1 MEKIKLLVSL
11 VIFVLCSLFMLLT
24 RFPPF
29 TDEAIFFDMVIRL
42 SDGAGLSSSLFRD
55 FIPGVDQQ
63 AYWYP
68 PLYFYSLA
76 PVFKIFGANI
86 VVMRIFSLVIA
97 SIILILIYQITNKLF
112 NHRWAG
118 LLSIWILIID
128 RNFHVGAMLGRMEFL
143 VIGFGLGAVLLH
155 LYYIER
161 KTLLYNLLSGI
172 CAALALLT
180 HPTAVIFIAPI
191 ALNLLLDKGQL
202 WKTKLTRIIL
212 FLMPSILGLIIWIFN
227 FWHDRG
233 SFILQNLLQIHRKQ
247 FIETYIWQV
256 FKSLSNFGMIFIGI
270 VAITY
275 LISNVAY
282 SWRII
287 SNWNESSSR
296 KRLLLFLII
305 SSSIMPIMLKEMWYF
320 VFIPLIGSLS
330 LTANVIW
337 FRNKQPYILIIA
349 GLAIFLSNLYLFSD
363 AFKQHFFHN
372 NEYYSLSHQ
381 VADVLPLNARVLIS
395 SLPDPYFY
403 LYENR
408 PDLDL
413 RETPNSP
420 PQEPIDVSVYNLI
433 LGQVDYVILSYLPNQ
448 HLNKYYQDNFDSVIF
463 SNRKVN
469 GYSLQVIKLK
479 PTKDRLQLSPNK
491 NEVWSYP
498 LE

>member
-1 MEKIKLLVSL
+1 ML
-11 VIFVLCSLFMLLT
+11 LLT
-24 RFPPF
+24 RFSPF
-29 TDEAIFFDMVIRL
+29 TDEAIFFDMTVRL

-68 PLYFYSLA
+68 PLYFYFLS
-76 PVFKIFGANI
+76 PIFKIFGANI
-86 VVMRIFSLVIA
+86 YVMRIFSLAIA
-97 SIILILIYQITNKLF
+97 SIILILIYQIAHKLF

-118 LLSIWILIID
+118 LLSIWILILD

-155 LYYIER
+155 LKFLEKRI
-161 KTLLYNLLSGI
+161 LLYNLLSGI

-180 HPTAVIFIAPI
+180 HPTAAIFIAPI
-191 ALNLLLDKGQL
+191 ALNLLLVKDQS
-202 WKTKLTRIIL
+202 WKTKLMNMIFFII
-212 FLMPSILGLIIWIFN
+212 PSIFGVGLWILN

-247 FIETYIWQV
+247 FLETYIWQV
-256 FKSLSNFGMIFIGI
+256 FKSLSSHGMIFIGI
-270 VAITY
+270 VLATY

-282 SWRII
+282 LWRVV

-296 KRLLLFLII
+296 KRLLFLLII
-305 SSSIMPIMLKEMWYF
+305 SSSILPIMLKEMWYV
-320 VFIPLIGSLS
+320 VFIPLIGSISLS
-330 LTANVIW
+330 ANAIW
-337 FRNKQPYILIIA
+337 LWKKQPIILVIA
-349 GLAIFLSNLYLFSD
+349 GLAIFLPSLFLYSD
-363 AFKQHFFHN
+363 AFKQHSLHR
-372 NEYYSLSHQ
+372 NEYFPLSQQ

-408 PDLDL
+408 PDLDM

-420 PQEPIDVSVYNLI
+420 PQEPIDASVYNLI
-433 LGQVDYVILSYLPNQ
+433 LGQVDYVILSYIPNQ
-448 HLNKYYQDNFDSVIF
+448 HLNKYYQDNFESVIF
-463 SNRKVN
+463 SNKKVN

-479 PTKDRLQLSPNK
+479 PTEHRQQLSPNK
-491 NEVWSYP
+491 DEVWSYP
-498 LE
+498 LK